1 MTGPNPWPSVAVI
14 SLMGV
19 PCSLDPPASASL
31 LLGLQLCHH
40 SRLCWELNSG
50 QCACQAMTLPIELP
64 PSFKR
69 IFKRKLIVIPCTD
82 SLLKKKLHLFYMR
95 FCVHQEFSGQIS
107 GTGSVFPLCGTQGLN
122 PRHQAWQQAPSASE
136 SL

>member
-82 SLLKKKLHLFYMR
+82 SLLKKKITLILCAFLCAPGVQGTSFR
-95 FCVHQEFSGQIS
+95 NWFCLSTMWNSGIEPQAS
-107 GTGSVFPLCGTQGLN
+107 GL
-122 PRHQAWQQAPSASE
+122 AAS
-136 SL
+136 SLSF